1 MKKFIYGLLFGLM
14 LIPILHEIT
23 SFIINLF
30 EIPKATITKKIIK
43 ENKLIYDLHDEL
55 EQEEISTNVC
65 GFVYHGDDDYEDTD
79 YEDED

>member
-1 MKKFIYGLLFGLM
+1 M
-14 LIPILHEIT
+14 LIPILDEIT
-23 SFIINLF
+23 SFLINLF

-43 ENKLIYDLHDEL
+43 ENKIISDLHDEL

-65 GFVYHGDDDYEDTD
+65 GFVYHGNED